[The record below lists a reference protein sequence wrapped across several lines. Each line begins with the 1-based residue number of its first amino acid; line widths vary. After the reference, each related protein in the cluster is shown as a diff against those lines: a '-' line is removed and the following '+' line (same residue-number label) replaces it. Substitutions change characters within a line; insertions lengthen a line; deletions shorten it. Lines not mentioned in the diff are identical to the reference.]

1 MSNDIEKRL
10 KGEQVHKTGP
20 RGEALFCMTAVYQFI
35 LAVTA
40 AAAFG
45 DSWSGSSGC
54 TGGRAAAASWIAPGC
69 VVEAFP
75 IAIAEAFPICLAP
88 GARTDIM
95 SAAAVAAAA
104 SAITAATAVAAA
116 SAAATAVAAASAA
129 AAAAAVAAASA
140 AAAAA
145 AVAAAS
151 AAAAAVAAAA
161 ATSTAAS
168 TVIAA
173 SASTVV
179 ATATATSTITTI
191 PSTSTNSKATHIL
204 YSPFL
209 LVCTISYGTLR
220 QSVSDCLNVFY
231 CHPLFFS
238 S

>member
-116 SAAATAVAAASAA
+116 SAAA
-129 AAAAAVAAASA
+129 
-140 AAAAA
+140 AAA

>member
-20 RGEALFCMTAVYQFI
+20 RGETLFCMTNVYQFI
-35 LAVTA
+35 LAVAA

-104 SAITAATAVAAA
+104 SAITAATA
-116 SAAATAVAAASAA
+116 AAT
-129 AAAAAVAAASA
+129 
-140 AAAAA
+140 
-145 AVAAAS
+145 
-151 AAAAAVAAAA
+151 AVAAAA
-161 ATSTAAS
+161 ATSTATSTAAT

-173 SASTVV
+173 AATTVV
-179 ATATATSTITTI
+179 ATSTITTI

>member
-20 RGEALFCMTAVYQFI
+20 RGEALFCMTNVYQFI
-35 LAVTA
+35 LAVAA

-104 SAITAATAVAAA
+104 SAITAA
-116 SAAATAVAAASAA
+116 SAAAT
-129 AAAAAVAAASA
+129 
-140 AAAAA
+140 
-145 AVAAAS
+145 
-151 AAAAAVAAAA
+151 AVAAAA
-161 ATSTAAS
+161 ATSTATSTAAT

-173 SASTVV
+173 AATTVV
-179 ATATATSTITTI
+179 ATSTITTI
-191 PSTSTNSKATHIL
+191 PSTSAKSKATHIL

>member
-20 RGEALFCMTAVYQFI
+20 RGEALFCMTNVYQFI
-35 LAVTA
+35 LAVAA

-104 SAITAATAVAAA
+104 SAITAA
-116 SAAATAVAAASAA
+116 SAAAT
-129 AAAAAVAAASA
+129 
-140 AAAAA
+140 
-145 AVAAAS
+145 
-151 AAAAAVAAAA
+151 AVAAAA

-168 TVIAA
+168 TAATTVIAA
-173 SASTVV
+173 AATTVVAAAATTVV
-179 ATATATSTITTI
+179 ATSASAITTI

-231 CHPLFFS
+231 CHPLFFFS
-238 S
+238 

>member
-104 SAITAATAVAAA
+104 SAITAA
-116 SAAATAVAAASAA
+116 SAAAT
-129 AAAAAVAAASA
+129 
-140 AAAAA
+140 
-145 AVAAAS
+145 
-151 AAAAAVAAAA
+151 AVAAAA
-161 ATSTAAS
+161 ATSTATSTAAT

-173 SASTVV
+173 AATTVV
-179 ATATATSTITTI
+179 ATSTITTI

>member
-20 RGEALFCMTAVYQFI
+20 RGEALFCMTNVYQFI
-35 LAVTA
+35 LAVAA

-104 SAITAATAVAAA
+104 SAITAA
-116 SAAATAVAAASAA
+116 SAAAT
-129 AAAAAVAAASA
+129 
-140 AAAAA
+140 
-145 AVAAAS
+145 
-151 AAAAAVAAAA
+151 AVAAAA

-168 TVIAA
+168 TAA
-173 SASTVV
+173 TTVVAAAATTVVAAAATTVV
-179 ATATATSTITTI
+179 ATSASAITTI

-231 CHPLFFS
+231 CHPLFFFS
-238 S
+238 

>member
-35 LAVTA
+35 LAGAA

-104 SAITAATAVAAA
+104 SAITAA
-116 SAAATAVAAASAA
+116 SAAAT
-129 AAAAAVAAASA
+129 
-140 AAAAA
+140 
-145 AVAAAS
+145 
-151 AAAAAVAAAA
+151 AVAAAA
-161 ATSTAAS
+161 ATSTATSTAAT

-173 SASTVV
+173 AATTVV
-179 ATATATSTITTI
+179 ATSTITTI

>member
-35 LAVTA
+35 LAVAA

-104 SAITAATAVAAA
+104 SAITAAT
-116 SAAATAVAAASAA
+116 
-129 AAAAAVAAASA
+129 
-140 AAAAA
+140 
-145 AVAAAS
+145 
-151 AAAAAVAAAA
+151 AVAAAA

-231 CHPLFFS
+231 CHPLFFFS
-238 S
+238 

>member
-20 RGEALFCMTAVYQFI
+20 RGEALFCMTNVYQFI
-35 LAVTA
+35 LAVAA

-88 GARTDIM
+88 GARSDIM

-104 SAITAATAVAAA
+104 SAITAA
-116 SAAATAVAAASAA
+116 SAAAT
-129 AAAAAVAAASA
+129 
-140 AAAAA
+140 
-145 AVAAAS
+145 
-151 AAAAAVAAAA
+151 AVAAAA
-161 ATSTAAS
+161 ATSTATSTAAT

-173 SASTVV
+173 AATTVV
-179 ATATATSTITTI
+179 ATSTITTI

>member
-20 RGEALFCMTAVYQFI
+20 RGEALFCMTNVYQFI
-35 LAVTA
+35 LAVAA

-75 IAIAEAFPICLAP
+75 IAIAEAFPVCLAS
-88 GARTDIM
+88 GACTDIM
-95 SAAAVAAAA
+95 AAATAVVSSTARATTAASAVTAASTATATVIAAAA
-104 SAITAATAVAAA
+104 SAVTAAARASTVAAA
-116 SAAATAVAAASAA
+116 ST
-129 AAAAAVAAASA
+129 
-140 AAAAA
+140 
-145 AVAAAS
+145 
-151 AAAAAVAAAA
+151 
-161 ATSTAAS
+161 T
-168 TVIAA
+168 
-173 SASTVV
+173 TVV
-179 ATATATSTITTI
+179 TATATSTITTI
-191 PSTSTNSKATHIL
+191 PSTSTKSKATHIL

>member
-35 LAVTA
+35 LAVAA

-116 SAAATAVAAASAA
+116 AAAAAATAVAAASAA
-129 AAAAAVAAASA
+129 ASAAAVAAASA
-140 AAAAA
+140 AAT
-145 AVAAAS
+145 
-151 AAAAAVAAAA
+151 AVAAAA

-231 CHPLFFS
+231 CHPLFFFS
-238 S
+238 

>member
-20 RGEALFCMTAVYQFI
+20 RGEALFCMTNVYQFI
-35 LAVTA
+35 LAVAA

-75 IAIAEAFPICLAP
+75 IAIAEAFPVCLAS
-88 GARTDIM
+88 GACTDIM
-95 SAAAVAAAA
+95 AAATAVVSSTTRATTAASAVTAASTATATVIAAAA
-104 SAITAATAVAAA
+104 SAVTAAARAATVAAA
-116 SAAATAVAAASAA
+116 ST
-129 AAAAAVAAASA
+129 
-140 AAAAA
+140 
-145 AVAAAS
+145 
-151 AAAAAVAAAA
+151 
-161 ATSTAAS
+161 T
-168 TVIAA
+168 
-173 SASTVV
+173 TVV
-179 ATATATSTITTI
+179 TATATSTITTI
-191 PSTSTNSKATHIL
+191 PSTSTKSKATHIL

>member
-35 LAVTA
+35 LAVAA

-116 SAAATAVAAASAA
+116 AAAATAVAAASAA
-129 AAAAAVAAASA
+129 ASAAAVAAASA
-140 AAAAA
+140 AAT
-145 AVAAAS
+145 
-151 AAAAAVAAAA
+151 AVAAAA

-168 TVIAA
+168 AA
-173 SASTVV
+173 ASTVV

>member
-20 RGEALFCMTAVYQFI
+20 RGEALFCMTNVYQFI
-35 LAVTA
+35 LAVAA

-104 SAITAATAVAAA
+104 AT
-116 SAAATAVAAASAA
+116 ST
-129 AAAAAVAAASA
+129 
-140 AAAAA
+140 
-145 AVAAAS
+145 
-151 AAAAAVAAAA
+151 
-161 ATSTAAS
+161 ATSTAAT

-173 SASTVV
+173 AATTVV
-179 ATATATSTITTI
+179 ATSTITTI

>member
-116 SAAATAVAAASAA
+116 
-129 AAAAAVAAASA
+129 
-140 AAAAA
+140 
-145 AVAAAS
+145 
-151 AAAAAVAAAA
+151 A

>member
-35 LAVTA
+35 LAVAA

-116 SAAATAVAAASAA
+116 AAAAAATAVAAASAS

-140 AAAAA
+140 AAT
-145 AVAAAS
+145 
-151 AAAAAVAAAA
+151 AVAAAA

>member
-35 LAVTA
+35 LAVAA

-116 SAAATAVAAASAA
+116 SAAATAVAAA
-129 AAAAAVAAASA
+129 
-140 AAAAA
+140 
-145 AVAAAS
+145 
-151 AAAAAVAAAA
+151 A

>member
-116 SAAATAVAAASAA
+116 SAAAAATAVAAASA
-129 AAAAAVAAASA
+129 S
-140 AAAAA
+140 AAAA

>member
-20 RGEALFCMTAVYQFI
+20 RGEALFCMTNVYQFI
-35 LAVTA
+35 LAVAA

-54 TGGRAAAASWIAPGC
+54 TGGRAAAAAWIAPGF

-104 SAITAATAVAAA
+104 SAITAA
-116 SAAATAVAAASAA
+116 SAAAT
-129 AAAAAVAAASA
+129 
-140 AAAAA
+140 
-145 AVAAAS
+145 
-151 AAAAAVAAAA
+151 AVAAAA
-161 ATSTAAS
+161 ATSTATSTAAT

-173 SASTVV
+173 AATTVV
-179 ATATATSTITTI
+179 ATSTITTI

>member
-20 RGEALFCMTAVYQFI
+20 RGEALFCMTNVYQFI
-35 LAVTA
+35 LAVAA

-104 SAITAATAVAAA
+104 SAITAA
-116 SAAATAVAAASAA
+116 SAAAT
-129 AAAAAVAAASA
+129 
-140 AAAAA
+140 
-145 AVAAAS
+145 
-151 AAAAAVAAAA
+151 AVAAAA
-161 ATSTAAS
+161 ATSTATSTAAT

-173 SASTVV
+173 AATTVVAAAATTVV
-179 ATATATSTITTI
+179 ATSASAITTI

>member
-20 RGEALFCMTAVYQFI
+20 RGEALFCMTNVYQFI
-35 LAVTA
+35 LAVAA

-104 SAITAATAVAAA
+104 
-116 SAAATAVAAASAA
+116 
-129 AAAAAVAAASA
+129 
-140 AAAAA
+140 
-145 AVAAAS
+145 
-151 AAAAAVAAAA
+151 

-191 PSTSTNSKATHIL
+191 PSTSTKSKATHIL
-204 YSPFL
+204 HSPFL
-209 LVCTISYGTLR
+209 LVCTISYGTPR
-220 QSVSDCLNVFY
+220 
-231 CHPLFFS
+231 
-238 S
+238 

>member
-20 RGEALFCMTAVYQFI
+20 RGEALFCMTNVYQFI
-35 LAVTA
+35 LAVAA

-75 IAIAEAFPICLAP
+75 IAIAEVFPICLAP

-104 SAITAATAVAAA
+104 SAITAA
-116 SAAATAVAAASAA
+116 SAAAT
-129 AAAAAVAAASA
+129 
-140 AAAAA
+140 
-145 AVAAAS
+145 
-151 AAAAAVAAAA
+151 AVAAAA
-161 ATSTAAS
+161 ATSTATSTAAT

-173 SASTVV
+173 AATTVV
-179 ATATATSTITTI
+179 ATSTITTI

>member
-20 RGEALFCMTAVYQFI
+20 RGEALFCMTNVYQFI
-35 LAVTA
+35 LAVAA

-104 SAITAATAVAAA
+104 SAITAA
-116 SAAATAVAAASAA
+116 SAAAT
-129 AAAAAVAAASA
+129 
-140 AAAAA
+140 
-145 AVAAAS
+145 
-151 AAAAAVAAAA
+151 AVAAAA

-168 TVIAA
+168 TAATTVIAA
-173 SASTVV
+173 AATTVVAAAATTVV
-179 ATATATSTITTI
+179 ATSASAITTI

-209 LVCTISYGTLR
+209 LVCTISYGTPR

-231 CHPLFFS
+231 CHPLFFFS
-238 S
+238 

>member
-20 RGEALFCMTAVYQFI
+20 RGEALFCMTNVYQFI
-35 LAVTA
+35 LAVAA

-104 SAITAATAVAAA
+104 SAITAA
-116 SAAATAVAAASAA
+116 SAAAT
-129 AAAAAVAAASA
+129 
-140 AAAAA
+140 
-145 AVAAAS
+145 
-151 AAAAAVAAAA
+151 AVAAAA
-161 ATSTAAS
+161 ATSTATSTAAT

-173 SASTVV
+173 AATTVV
-179 ATATATSTITTI
+179 ATSTITTI

-220 QSVSDCLNVFY
+220 QSVSDFRNVFY
-231 CHPLFFS
+231 CHPWFVS
-238 S
+238 A

>member
-116 SAAATAVAAASAA
+116 SAAAAATAVAAASAA
-129 AAAAAVAAASA
+129 ASAAAVAAASA
-140 AAAAA
+140 AAT
-145 AVAAAS
+145 
-151 AAAAAVAAAA
+151 AVAAAA

>member
-35 LAVTA
+35 LAVAA

-116 SAAATAVAAASAA
+116 AAAAAATAVAAASAA
-129 AAAAAVAAASA
+129 ASAAAVAAASA
-140 AAAAA
+140 AAT
-145 AVAAAS
+145 
-151 AAAAAVAAAA
+151 AVAAAA

-179 ATATATSTITTI
+179 ATATATSTIKTI

-209 LVCTISYGTLR
+209 LVCTISYGTPR

>member
-116 SAAATAVAAASAA
+116 SAS
-129 AAAAAVAAASA
+129 
-140 AAAAA
+140 AAAA

>member
-20 RGEALFCMTAVYQFI
+20 RGEALFCMTNVYQFI
-35 LAVTA
+35 LAVAA

-116 SAAATAVAAASAA
+116 
-129 AAAAAVAAASA
+129 
-140 AAAAA
+140 
-145 AVAAAS
+145 
-151 AAAAAVAAAA
+151 A
-161 ATSTAAS
+161 ATSTATSTAAT

-173 SASTVV
+173 AATTVV
-179 ATATATSTITTI
+179 ATSTITTI

>member
-116 SAAATAVAAASAA
+116 SAAAAAP
-129 AAAAAVAAASA
+129 
-140 AAAAA
+140 
-145 AVAAAS
+145 
-151 AAAAAVAAAA
+151 AVAAAA

>member
-20 RGEALFCMTAVYQFI
+20 RGEALFCMTNVYQFI
-35 LAVTA
+35 LAVAA

-104 SAITAATAVAAA
+104 SAITAA
-116 SAAATAVAAASAA
+116 SAAAT
-129 AAAAAVAAASA
+129 
-140 AAAAA
+140 
-145 AVAAAS
+145 
-151 AAAAAVAAAA
+151 AVAAAA
-161 ATSTAAS
+161 ATSTATSTAAT

-173 SASTVV
+173 AATTVV
-179 ATATATSTITTI
+179 ATSTITTI

-209 LVCTISYGTLR
+209 LVCTISYGTPR
-220 QSVSDCLNVFY
+220 QSVSDCLYVFY
-231 CHPLFFS
+231 CHPLFFFS
-238 S
+238 

>member
-116 SAAATAVAAASAA
+116 SAAAAATAVAAASAA
-129 AAAAAVAAASA
+129 AT
-140 AAAAA
+140 
-145 AVAAAS
+145 
-151 AAAAAVAAAA
+151 AVAAAA

>member
-116 SAAATAVAAASAA
+116 AAAAAATAVAAASA
-129 AAAAAVAAASA
+129 S
-140 AAAAA
+140 AAAA

-209 LVCTISYGTLR
+209 LVCTISYGTPR
-220 QSVSDCLNVFY
+220 QSVSDCLYVFY
-231 CHPLFFS
+231 CHPLFFFS
-238 S
+238 

>member
-88 GARTDIM
+88 GAPTDIM

-129 AAAAAVAAASA
+129 ASAAAVAAASA
-140 AAAAA
+140 AAT
-145 AVAAAS
+145 
-151 AAAAAVAAAA
+151 AVAAAA

-168 TVIAA
+168 AAA

>member
-20 RGEALFCMTAVYQFI
+20 RGEALFCMTNVYQFI
-35 LAVTA
+35 LAVAA

-104 SAITAATAVAAA
+104 SAITAA
-116 SAAATAVAAASAA
+116 SAAAT
-129 AAAAAVAAASA
+129 
-140 AAAAA
+140 
-145 AVAAAS
+145 
-151 AAAAAVAAAA
+151 AVAAAA

-168 TVIAA
+168 TAATTVIAA
-173 SASTVV
+173 AATTVV
-179 ATATATSTITTI
+179 ATSASAITTI